1 MTILGTGDLGR
12 RRGRAVNLRA
22 ADQEDRTVGE
32 AGQPVLLQDGE
43 AVELGGGQEQRSRQ
57 IQRVLRPGPRPVAA
71 Q

>member
-1 MTILGTGDLGR
+1 MTILDTGDLGR